1 MELNGRVGVVTGASR
16 GLGAEIVKLITQQGG
31 KVAAVSRSGRGS
43 HAPTDS
49 VIDVVG
55 DVTVEQTFVD
65 AIGRCMETYGAFD
78 FIVNNAGILGESR
91 VHETTNELWD
101 ALVATH
107 MTGAF
112 WGCKHAI
119 NAFRERGTGGAIVN
133 IGSILSFTADGYLG
147 AYTAMKSGVLG
158 LTKVASADVAR
169 LGVRVNAVCPGPVET
184 RMMRSIEAQRNPG
197 NPQSV
202 HDMTAANTPT
212 GRYATPEEVANV
224 VMYLC
229 SEFAG
234 DITGT
239 HIVIDGGRSGTG
251 GAPPAVP
258 RPA

>member
-158 LTKVASADVAR
+158 LTKSIAIDYAPDGIR
-169 LGVRVNAVCPGPVET
+169 CNCVCPGDMET
-184 RMMRSIEAQRNPG
+184 PMIEQYFEGTPDPAAARLEMESAYPG
-197 NPQSV
+197 
-202 HDMTAANTPT
+202 
-212 GRYATPEEVANV
+212 GRIAHPREVAEAV
-224 VMYLC
+224 VFLL
-229 SEFAG
+229 SDRSSF
-234 DITGT
+234 INGT
-239 HIVIDGGRSGTG
+239 PLLVDGGIVAKTY
-251 GAPPAVP
+251 
-258 RPA
+258 